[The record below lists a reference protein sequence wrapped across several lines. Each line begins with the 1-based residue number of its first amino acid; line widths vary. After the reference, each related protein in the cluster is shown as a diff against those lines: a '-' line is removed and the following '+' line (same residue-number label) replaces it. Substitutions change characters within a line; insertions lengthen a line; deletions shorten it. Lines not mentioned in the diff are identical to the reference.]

1 MWKAQLILIAV
12 RVIMCLVALGMGIW
26 YLSSSIG
33 GAALTY
39 TSADNF
45 MTAIGVE
52 NGDIGSANGCFLC
65 GYIADLFSVIG
76 SAAEKFWGA
85 MVDNL
90 WVIMVL
96 GLGVY
101 VFIHTVKYIFNAA
114 KNTANLDGKETTID
128 FKSWFEP
135 ISKQVL
141 RLIVVGAFMG
151 ALGLGGVNALKTVS
165 QITITPVLYVGAE
178 LGMAATGISNAAQ
191 CGALTPTEKT
201 GNTSDLLNPILQP
214 FMCVMGNI
222 NSVMLAGAAGGF
234 AMMNYA
240 WLGMGGGAFTWLAG
254 LTLVLMFLII
264 GFDLFFQILSVVFK
278 LVFLVVFL
286 PFLLAAYAYEPI
298 WSKASGL
305 ASKAVGTLASS
316 AVRLVAI
323 TLKVLVIYAT
333 VSYTADTFMPG
344 PADGY
349 SAIFPPLLSGAPEN
363 PDSKTQSVMN
373 VFSDCERVALND
385 GKMDKDKFTN
395 CFTARKAE
403 VERQY
408 PGAFDFMDDGFDF
421 LLMMMCLFFLYYYA
435 ISPKIDKM
443 LPAGSIKLPVP
454 GEDASVSGNEEF
466 DYGAWVH
473 DLGQK
478 IWHVPEQIA
487 KKATAKMGKK
497 S

>member
-1 MWKAQLILIAV
+1 MKKAQLILIAV
-12 RVIMCLVALGMGIW
+12 RVIMCLVALGLGIW

-39 TSADNF
+39 TSANNF
-45 MTAIGVE
+45 MTAIGAQ
-52 NGDIGSANGCFLC
+52 NGDIATVNGCFMC

-76 SAAEKFWGA
+76 NAAERFWGL

-90 WVIMVL
+90 WIIMVL
-96 GLGVY
+96 GLGIY
-101 VFIHTVKYIFNAA
+101 VFIHTIKHIFGAA
-114 KNTANLDGKETTID
+114 KQTANLDGKETGIE
-128 FKSWFEP
+128 FKSWLEP
-135 ISKQVL
+135 ISKQAL
-141 RLIVVGAFMG
+141 RILLVGAVMG
-151 ALGLGGVNALKTVS
+151 ALGLGGVTALKTVS
-165 QITITPVLYVGAE
+165 QITITPVLYIGAE
-178 LGMAATGISNAAQ
+178 LGMAATGVSSAAQ
-191 CGALTPTEKT
+191 CGALVPTENND
-201 GNTSDLLNPILQP
+201 GTSDILNPILQP

-240 WLGMGGGAFTWLAG
+240 WLDMGGGAFTWLAG
-254 LTLVLMFLII
+254 LSLVLMFLII

-278 LVFLVVFL
+278 LVFIIIFL
-286 PFLLAAYAYEPI
+286 PLLLAAYAYEPI

-305 ASKAVGTLASS
+305 LSKSMGTLMAS

-344 PADGY
+344 PTDGY
-349 SAIFPPLLSGAPEN
+349 SAILPPLLTSAPEN
-363 PDSKTQSVMN
+363 PDAQTMSVMK
-373 VFSDCERVALND
+373 VFSDCEREALVN
-385 GKMDKDKFTN
+385 GEMNKNVFKN

-403 VERQY
+403 IERQY
-408 PGAFDFMDDGFDF
+408 PGAFDFLGDGFEF

-435 ISPKIDKM
+435 ISPKIDKL
-443 LPAGSIKLPVP
+443 LPAGSIKLPIP
-454 GEDASVSGNEEF
+454 GEDANVSGKEEF
-466 DYGAWVH
+466 DYGAWIH

-487 KKATAKMGKK
+487 KKVTAKMG

>member
-1 MWKAQLILIAV
+1 MLKAQLILIAV
-12 RVIMCLVALGMGIW
+12 RVVMCLIALGLGIW

-39 TSADNF
+39 TSMDNF
-45 MTAIGVE
+45 LTAVGVQ
-52 NGDIGSANGCFLC
+52 NGDIASANGCFMC

-76 SAAEKFWGA
+76 NAAQRFWGI

-90 WVIMVL
+90 WIIMVL
-96 GLGVY
+96 GLGIY
-101 VFIHTVKYIFNAA
+101 VFIHSIKHIMDAA
-114 KNTANLDGKETTID
+114 KKTATLDGKEKGIE
-128 FKSWFEP
+128 FKSWFDP
-135 ISKQVL
+135 IWKQVV
-141 RLIVVGAFMG
+141 RLMVVGALMG
-151 ALGLGGVNALKTVS
+151 MLGMGGVTAMKTVS

-178 LGMAATGISNAAQ
+178 LSMAATGVTDAAQ
-191 CGALTPTEKT
+191 CGALTPTNKMD
-201 GNTSDLLNPILQP
+201 GNDVLNPILQP

-240 WLGMGGGAFTWLAG
+240 WLGLGGGAFTWLAG
-254 LTLVLMFLII
+254 LALVLMFLVI

-278 LVFLVVFL
+278 LVFIIIFL
-286 PFLLAAYAYEPI
+286 PLLLAASAFEGT
-298 WSKASGL
+298 WAKASGL
-305 ASKAVGTLASS
+305 LSKSVGTLAAS

-349 SAIFPPLLSGAPEN
+349 SAILPPMMGTAPEN
-363 PDSKTQSVMN
+363 PDAKTLSVMN
-373 VFSDCERVALND
+373 VFSTCEQVAMTD
-385 GKMDKDKFTN
+385 GEMDKDRFKD

-408 PGAFDFMDDGFDF
+408 PGAFDFLGDGFDF
-421 LLMMMCLFFLYYYA
+421 LLMMLCLFFLYYYA
-435 ISPKIDKM
+435 ISPKIDKL

-454 GEDASVSGNEEF
+454 GENASVSGKEEF
-466 DYGAWVH
+466 DYGAWIH

-478 IWHVPEQIA
+478 IWHVPVQIA
-487 KKATAKMGKK
+487 EKVTKNMGKK